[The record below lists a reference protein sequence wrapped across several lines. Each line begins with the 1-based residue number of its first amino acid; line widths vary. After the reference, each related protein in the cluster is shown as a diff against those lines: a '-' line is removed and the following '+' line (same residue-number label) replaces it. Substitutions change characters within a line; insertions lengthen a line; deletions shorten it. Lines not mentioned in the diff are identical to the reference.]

1 MFINKNII
9 HPHIIKLNILII
21 KLILKEEKIRERN
34 NRPFNIP
41 MRPDHGHTIIYDQD
55 KIIIPGY
62 SLLGRMKGLAELK
75 GIIKALN

>member
-1 MFINKNII
+1 MGSGGDRVSDCKA
-9 HPHIIKLNILII
+9 LRDAR
-21 KLILKEEKIRERN
+21 EEKKRERN
-34 NRPFNIP
+34 DRPFNIP

-55 KIIIPGY
+55 KKIIPGY